1 MSGDIESL
9 LRQGLADVAAS
20 APQNYDDAGLAA
32 LAISGAGRIK
42 RRRRIGAAASG
53 ASLLVLGAAV
63 VVWQPWMGLNG
74 DNGLTAADTSTA
86 EAQAEL
92 SMEFLVETD
101 LGFEVLNE
109 YGELVP
115 LTDTEPVQVFRL
127 SDSYLYETAHDI
139 GLTSV
144 DGTMG
149 STIGKQSED
158 TRTTV
163 NSAGTEYTLATPM
176 DDYTTETYVFSEG
189 VVEVEEALTEFTT
202 SYELTLEDWTDT
214 TTVFTG
220 DLRSTTGQDGVGT
233 YHFNYEMGWGLE
245 SVSEAGFE
253 TAVIADFADPEF
265 VCVSDLNPGDFTAP
279 DDETCGNLDSA
290 LIQDALADAAADA
303 DLVSSAVANL
313 RFMYADPTEYMDL
326 GGYDDRFYNVEGY
339 WSDPFGRW
347 LITGNP
353 GEETWLL
360 IDNVTGDEP
369 FLAELAVPDGAVMPV
384 YSAS

>member
-9 LRQGLADVAAS
+9 LRQGLADVAAG

-63 VVWQPWMGLNG
+63 VVWQPWMGVNG

-109 YGELVP
+109 NGELVP

-127 SDSYLYETAHDI
+127 TDSYLYETTHGI

-149 STIGKQSED
+149 ASIDKGSED

-189 VVEVEEALTEFTT
+189 VVEAEEPLNEFTT
-202 SYELTLEDWTDT
+202 SYELTLEDWTGT
-214 TTVFTG
+214 TTVFSG

-233 YHFNYEMGWGLE
+233 YHFNYEMDWGLE
-245 SVSEAGFE
+245 SVGAAGFE
-253 TAVIADFADPEF
+253 MAVIADYSDPDF
-265 VCVSDLNPGDFTAP
+265 VCVSDLAP
-279 DDETCGNLDSA
+279 FENYAPEGETCGQIDSTPIQEA
-290 LIQDALADAAADA
+290 LEAAAGDT
-303 DLVSSAVANL
+303 DFVPEVVENL
-313 RFMYADPTEYMDL
+313 RFAYLDEIVELGDYA
-326 GGYDDRFYNVEGY
+326 DRFYNVEGY
-339 WSDPFGRW
+339 WPDPFGNW
-347 LITGNP
+347 LISGNP
-353 GEETWLL
+353 GEETWML

-384 YSAS
+384 YSAI